1 LLSPNSSD
9 EQGDYSMS
17 FDTNFNPI
25 TMSISSAAQYLSL
38 GRTTIRK
45 LIGDGHL
52 ESIKIGR
59 RRLVTTKSLVAF
71 VSESRGSLR
80 SEHG

>member
-1 LLSPNSSD
+1 
-9 EQGDYSMS
+9 MS
-17 FDTNFNPI
+17 FETNFNPI
-25 TMSISSAAQYLSL
+25 TMSITGAAQYLNL

-45 LIGDGHL
+45 LIGDGQL

-71 VSESRGSLR
+71 VSQNRESSQSKRA
-80 SEHG
+80 